1 MRLALPLVYHKHKWR
16 EVQSLIVG
24 GNESGVNLIC
34 RRSLK
39 VEDDITDAEIP
50 VRRAI
55 SSEASRETTRG
66 ANHWKLLLLRTA
78 RQGET

>member
-1 MRLALPLVYHKHKWR
+1 M
-16 EVQSLIVG
+16 
-24 GNESGVNLIC
+24 
-34 RRSLK
+34 
-39 VEDDITDAEIP
+39 EDDITDDEIP

-66 ANHWKLLLLRTA
+66 ANHWKLLLLRSA